1 MISII
6 IPALNEENYLPSL
19 LKSIKKQGFRDYEII
34 VADAGSKDRTLEI
47 AKKYGCKIVP
57 GGLPSRG
64 RNNGA
69 KVAKGEILLFLDADI
84 ILPSTSFFTDCLKE
98 FKERELGI
106 AALPLKANS
115 KNSLSRLYLNIFYN
129 RFIFFTENIS
139 AHAAMAIFITKELF
153 EKVGMF
159 DESIKLAE
167 DHDLAK
173 KAAKKGKFGVIRSQK
188 ILVSDRR
195 FVEDGWITTG
205 IKYLLCE
212 LYILLIGPIKS
223 DIFKYKFN
231 HYKNTK

>member
-6 IPALNEENYLPSL
+6 IPTLNEEDYLPSL
-19 LKSIKKQGFRDYEII
+19 LKSIKEQNFVDYEII
-34 VADAGSKDRTLEI
+34 VADAGSNDRTLQI
-47 AKKYGCKIVP
+47 AKEYECKIVP
-57 GGLPSRG
+57 GGLPAKG

-84 ILPSTSFFTDCLKE
+84 MLPSPNFLEDCLSEIK
-98 FKERELGI
+98 KRNLKI
-106 AALPLKANS
+106 AGLPLKANS
-115 KNSLSRLYLNIFYN
+115 KNILSRLYLNIFYN
-129 RFIFFTENIS
+129 RFIIFTERLS
-139 AHAAMAIFITKELF
+139 AHAAMAIFIAKKLF
-153 EKVGMF
+153 DDIGGF

-167 DHDLAK
+167 DHDMAQR
-173 KAAKKGKFGVIRSQK
+173 AAKKEKFGIIRSQK

-195 FVEDGWITTG
+195 FVKDGWIKTG

-231 HYKNTK
+231 HYKDTK